1 MPEEEVKKDE
11 KIKEIKEEEKEEK
24 KPEVVEDVKKEE
36 KKTKK
41 IKIKADKKVK
51 DFYSMS
57 DEQKAKEYKKLKG
70 LKINIPNLLM
80 SIKSLSTLL
89 KAGIPL
95 SETMDTIAGQSSD
108 ENLNNIYSYMS
119 SEVRKGATLAHSMR
133 LFPKTFPETIA
144 SVVEAGER
152 GGSLETNLLFIS
164 ETIQKEWEVT
174 KKLKGAIVYPVIV
187 IGMVAVMFVAMI
199 FFVFPKLET
208 MFAAFENIP
217 ELTKKIMA
225 GAGFIRENWI
235 PIFGVL
241 AAIMIGFIIFLRT
254 KSGKKFLAWLAIHFP
269 ILKNLF
275 KANILS
281 SFSRTLSVLLA
292 SGIPLEKSM
301 EITAETTNN
310 YIYAECFREICKS
323 IGQGNDLSISLSDY
337 PDYFNKSFVK
347 MIDVGE
353 VSGSL
358 EENLMY
364 LHDFYAEEVDEM
376 SENLVTLIQPILLIF
391 IGALIGGL
399 ALLVLMPIYQLMGS
413 INA

>member
-1 MPEEEVKKDE
+1 M
-11 KIKEIKEEEKEEK
+11 KEEK
-24 KPEVVEDVKKEE
+24 KEKDVKKEE
-36 KKTKK
+36 VLQQLEEEKKAKPKK
-41 IKIKADKKVK
+41 IKKAKEEVK
-51 DFYSMS
+51 AKDYHSMG
-57 DEQKAKEYKKLKG
+57 DEEKAKEYKKLKG
-70 LKINIPNLLM
+70 LKIKIPALLM

-108 ENLNNIYSYMS
+108 PNLNNIYSYMS
-119 SEVRKGATLAHSMR
+119 SEVRRGSNLADVMR

-144 SVVEAGER
+144 SVVEAGEK

-164 ETIQKEWEVT
+164 ETIQKEWEVS
-174 KKLKGAIVYPVIV
+174 KKLKGAVVYPAIV
-187 IGMVAVMFVAMI
+187 VGMVGIMFIAMI
-199 FFVFPKLET
+199 FFVFPKLEL
-208 MFAAFENIP
+208 MFEAFENIP

-225 GAGFIRENWI
+225 GAGFVRTNWI
-235 PIFGVL
+235 PIFGVIAVL
-241 AAIMIGFIIFLRT
+241 VIAFIVFLRT
-254 KSGKKFLAWLAIHFP
+254 KSGKKFSAWLAIHFP

-292 SGIPLEKSM
+292 SGIPLEKAM
-301 EITAETTNN
+301 EITTETTSN
-310 YIYAECFREICKS
+310 YIYAESFKEICGS
-323 IGQGNDLSISLSDY
+323 IAQGNNLSISLSSY

-347 MIDVGE
+347 MIDIGE

-391 IGALIGGL
+391 VGALIGGL

-413 INA
+413 ING

>member
-1 MPEEEVKKDE
+1 MAEE
-11 KIKEIKEEEKEEK
+11 KIEK
-24 KPEVVEDVKKEE
+24 KLKKEE
-36 KKTKK
+36 VLKQLEEDKVATTPKRAKKV
-41 IKIKADKKVK
+41 KADVKVK
-51 DFYSMS
+51 DFSSMS
-57 DEQKAKEYKKLKG
+57 DEEKAKEYKKLKG
-70 LKINIPNLLM
+70 LKIKVPALLM

-95 SETMDTIAGQSSD
+95 SETMDTISGQSSD
-108 ENLNNIYSYMS
+108 PNLNNIYSYMS
-119 SEVRKGATLAHSMR
+119 SEVRRGSNLADVMR
-133 LFPKTFPETIA
+133 LFPKTFPETIS
-144 SVVEAGER
+144 SVVEAGEK

-164 ETIQKEWEVT
+164 ETIQKEWEVS
-174 KKLKGAIVYPVIV
+174 KKLKGAVVYPAIV
-187 IGMVAVMFVAMI
+187 VGMVVIMFIAMI
-199 FFVFPKLET
+199 FFVFPKLEL
-208 MFAAFENIP
+208 MFEAFENIP

-225 GAGFIRENWI
+225 GAGFIRTNWM
-235 PIFGVL
+235 PIFGAIAVL
-241 AAIMIGFIIFLRT
+241 VIVFIIFLRT
-254 KSGKKFLAWLAIHFP
+254 KSGKKFSAWLAIHFP

-292 SGIPLEKSM
+292 SGIPLEKAM
-301 EITAETTNN
+301 EITTETTNN
-310 YIYAECFREICKS
+310 YIYAETFKETCGS
-323 IGQGNDLSISLSDY
+323 IARGNNLSISLSNY

-347 MIDVGE
+347 MIDIGE

-391 IGALIGGL
+391 VGALIGGL

-413 INA
+413 ING

>member
-1 MPEEEVKKDE
+1 MAEEEIKKNEKVEETMKTSRSEEKKTPIKKKKDE
-11 KIKEIKEEEKEEK
+11 K
-24 KPEVVEDVKKEE
+24 
-36 KKTKK
+36 
-41 IKIKADKKVK
+41 KAK
-51 DFYSMS
+51 DFYNMP

-70 LKINIPNLLM
+70 LKIKIPALLM

-108 ENLNNIYSYMS
+108 ENLNNIYTYMS
-119 SEVRKGATLAHSMR
+119 SEVRKGSTLAEAMR

-144 SVVEAGER
+144 SVVDAGEK

-164 ETIQKEWEVT
+164 ETIQKEWEVS
-174 KKLKGAIVYPVIV
+174 KKLKGAVVYPIIV
-187 IGMVAVMFVAMI
+187 IGMVVAMFIAMI
-199 FFVFPKLET
+199 FFVFPKLEV
-208 MFAAFENIP
+208 MFEAFENIP
-217 ELTKKIMA
+217 QLTQKIMA
-225 GAGFIRENWI
+225 GAGFIRSNWI
-235 PIFGVL
+235 PIFGAIAVL
-241 AAIMIGFIIFLRT
+241 VIAFIFFLRT
-254 KSGKKFLAWLAIHFP
+254 KNGKKFTAWLAINFP

-301 EITAETTNN
+301 EITTETTSN
-310 YIYAECFREICKS
+310 YLYAKSFGEICKS
-323 IGQGNDLSISLSDY
+323 ISEGNDLSLSLANY

-347 MIDVGE
+347 MIDIGE
-353 VSGSL
+353 ISGSL

>member
-1 MPEEEVKKDE
+1 MAEE
-11 KIKEIKEEEKEEK
+11 KIEK
-24 KPEVVEDVKKEE
+24 KLKKEE
-36 KKTKK
+36 VLKQLEEDKVATTPKRAKKV
-41 IKIKADKKVK
+41 KADVKVK
-51 DFYSMS
+51 DFSSMS
-57 DEQKAKEYKKLKG
+57 DEEKAKEYKKLKG
-70 LKINIPNLLM
+70 LKIKVPALLM

-95 SETMDTIAGQSSD
+95 SETMDTISGQSSD

-119 SEVRKGATLAHSMR
+119 SEVRRGSNLADVMR

-144 SVVEAGER
+144 SVVEAGEK
-152 GGSLETNLLFIS
+152 GGSLENNLLFIS
-164 ETIQKEWEVT
+164 ETIQKEWEVS
-174 KKLKGAIVYPVIV
+174 KKLKGAVVYPAIV
-187 IGMVAVMFVAMI
+187 VGMVVIMFIAMI
-199 FFVFPKLET
+199 FFVFPKLEL
-208 MFAAFENIP
+208 MFEAFENIP
-217 ELTKKIMA
+217 ELTQKIMA
-225 GAGFIRENWI
+225 GAGAVRENWI
-235 PIFGVL
+235 PIFGAIAVL
-241 AAIMIGFIIFLRT
+241 AIAFIVFLKT
-254 KSGKKFLAWLAIHFP
+254 KSGKKFSAWLAIHFP

-292 SGIPLEKSM
+292 SGIPLEKAM
-301 EITAETTNN
+301 EITTETTNN
-310 YIYAECFREICKS
+310 YIYAETFKEICGS
-323 IGQGNDLSISLSDY
+323 IARGNNLSISLSNY

-347 MIDVGE
+347 MIDIGE

-391 IGALIGGL
+391 VGALIGGL

-413 INA
+413 ING